1 MNGEIDFVATHC
13 ATPDRKN
20 LMQLRLA
27 TVADAEDLRR
37 IYNHEVENT
46 TATFDIESR
55 SLEDQ
60 RQWIIERQGALGVL
74 VAELEGRVVGFAS
87 LSPYRDRAGYRT
99 TVENSVYVSE
109 DARGLGV
116 GRALMDELIDMAVKR
131 GFHSMVAHIVDGH
144 EASMALHRA
153 CGFEVVGTER
163 EVGRKFGAWLDAVIM
178 QRMLA

>member
-1 MNGEIDFVATHC
+1 
-13 ATPDRKN
+13 
-20 LMQLRLA
+20 MQLRLA

-60 RQWIIERQGALGVL
+60 RHWITERQGALGVL
-74 VAELEGRVVGFAS
+74 VAEIEGRVVGFAS
-87 LSPYRDRAGYRT
+87 LSPYRNRAGYRT

-116 GRALMDELIDMAVKR
+116 GRALMNELIDMAVKR

-144 EASMALHRA
+144 DASMALHRA
-153 CGFEVVGTER
+153 CGFEVVGRER

-178 QRMLA
+178 QRMLP